1 MCRRAAFSNAKRGSL
16 RAIFCDES
24 VRVRKRVQGSQK
36 GSGMYTALYRSERPE
51 VFDEILG
58 QEHIVRILKH
68 QIASGEVS
76 HAYLFCGTRGTGKTT
91 TARILAKGVN
101 CLHDEDPQG
110 RPCGTCANC
119 RAISEGTFMDVIE
132 IDAASNNGVE
142 NIRELRESV
151 KYPPAVG
158 RKKVYIIDE
167 VHMLS
172 TGAFNALLKTLE
184 EPPENVMFIL
194 ATTEPQKLPATILS
208 RCLRLDFKR
217 VPQALLMEGMRR
229 ICAEKGVSLT
239 DSALKLLANCADGSV
254 RDGLS
259 VLDQVLASGQKQI
272 DRSDVL
278 EYIGAAGEDFF
289 IELTDL
295 TALHKVPEALLLL
308 DQALADGKDVRSLMK
323 DWMAHYR
330 NLMITK
336 FIRNPEDMLNMAAEN
351 LARIEEQSRHI
362 TMDEIRDAVLLL
374 SRTINEARWSTQ
386 PRILLEL
393 AIISIASGAGI
404 ESSSQQS
411 PRKYGAQSG
420 QQMQGAGQTASF
432 SQGQTAQFAQGQSH
446 AAGRAADAGSSGGG
460 TAYDGTDAPVQGI
473 QPEAQGAGQT
483 AGCMLPQTGMQSGA
497 GEASD
502 TQMQAAAKDMQAQ
515 AAALTSAAENE
526 VLWHAVFEEGE
537 DGAGSFNLIRNG
549 TFLTRVSETEF
560 EVVAKTSF
568 AKRFAEQKREQ
579 LETIMEHKLGR
590 RLHMLCVEEK
600 DYRTLQA
607 QTADGTRKA
616 DGVSTADRSA
626 GDPEVEHL
634 MQLAK
639 DALGIEI
646 EIE

>member
-1 MCRRAAFSNAKRGSL
+1 
-16 RAIFCDES
+16 
-24 VRVRKRVQGSQK
+24 
-36 GSGMYTALYRSERPE
+36 MYTALYRSERPE

-68 QIASGEVS
+68 QIESGEVS

-101 CLHDEDPQG
+101 CLNEDPKK
-110 RPCGTCANC
+110 RPCGVCENC
-119 RAISEGTFMDVIE
+119 KAIKDGTFMDVIE

-172 TGAFNALLKTLE
+172 PGAFNALLKTLE

-217 VPQALLMEGMRR
+217 VPQKLLMDGMRR
-229 ICAEKGVSLT
+229 ICEEKGVTLT
-239 DSALKLLANCADGSV
+239 ESALKLLANCADGSV

-259 VLDQVLASGQKQI
+259 VLDQVLASGQKEI
-272 DRSDVL
+272 DREAVL

-289 IELTDL
+289 IELTEQVSL
-295 TALHKVPEALLLL
+295 RKVPEALLLV
-308 DQALADGKDVRSLMK
+308 DRVLADGKDVRGLMK

-336 FIRNPEDMLNMAAEN
+336 FIRDPEDMLNMAAEN

-362 TMDEIRDAVLLL
+362 TMDEIRDAILRL

-393 AIISIASGAGI
+393 AIISIASG
-404 ESSSQQS
+404 ESAESPPWQSGKQYGARTSQQARTLN
-411 PRKYGAQSG
+411 PEQEARE
-420 QQMQGAGQTASF
+420 QTARI
-432 SQGQTAQFAQGQSH
+432 AQGQAQALAE
-446 AAGRAADAGSSGGG
+446 AATKPGATHGSGADRQQAVTQTRSSIAGEK
-460 TAYDGTDAPVQGI
+460 Q
-473 QPEAQGAGQT
+473 E
-483 AGCMLPQTGMQSGA
+483 LPQAPGMRDEIA
-497 GEASD
+497 PR
-502 TQMQAAAKDMQAQ
+502 TQAQ
-515 AAALTSAAENE
+515 TQSLLSSAENE
-526 VLWHAVFEEGE
+526 ALWHAVFEEGE

-549 TFLTRVSETEF
+549 TFLARVSETEF

-568 AKRFAEQKREQ
+568 AKRFAEQKRGQ
-579 LETIMEHKLGR
+579 LESIMERKLGR
-590 RLHMLCVEEK
+590 GLRMICVEEK
-600 DYRTLQA
+600 DYHALQERQGMREVCA
-607 QTADGTRKA
+607 ADGS
-616 DGVSTADRSA
+616 VP
-626 GDPEVEHL
+626 DPETEHL

>member
-1 MCRRAAFSNAKRGSL
+1 
-16 RAIFCDES
+16 
-24 VRVRKRVQGSQK
+24 
-36 GSGMYTALYRSERPE
+36 MYTALYRSERPE

-68 QIASGEVS
+68 QIESGEVS

-101 CLHDEDPQG
+101 CLNEDPKK
-110 RPCGTCANC
+110 RPCGVCENC
-119 RAISEGTFMDVIE
+119 KAIKDGTFMDVIE

-172 TGAFNALLKTLE
+172 PGAFNALLKTLE

-217 VPQALLMEGMRR
+217 VPQKLLMEGMRR
-229 ICAEKGVSLT
+229 ICEEKGVTLT
-239 DSALKLLANCADGSV
+239 ESALKLLANCADGSV

-259 VLDQVLASGQKQI
+259 VLDQVLASGQKEI
-272 DRSDVL
+272 DREAVL

-289 IELTDL
+289 IELTEQVSL
-295 TALHKVPEALLLL
+295 RKVPEALLLV
-308 DQALADGKDVRSLMK
+308 DRALADGKDVRGLMK

-336 FIRNPEDMLNMAAEN
+336 FIRDPEDMLNMAAEN

-362 TMDEIRDAVLLL
+362 TMDEIRDAILRL

-393 AIISIASGAGI
+393 AIISIASG
-404 ESSSQQS
+404 ESAESQPWQSGKQYGARTSQQARTIN
-411 PRKYGAQSG
+411 PEQEARE
-420 QQMQGAGQTASF
+420 QTARI
-432 SQGQTAQFAQGQSH
+432 SQGQAQALAE
-446 AAGRAADAGSSGGG
+446 AASKPGTTHGSGADRQQVETQTRSGIAGEK
-460 TAYDGTDAPVQGI
+460 Q
-473 QPEAQGAGQT
+473 E
-483 AGCMLPQTGMQSGA
+483 LPQAPSMRDEIAPRT
-497 GEASD
+497 
-502 TQMQAAAKDMQAQ
+502 QAQ
-515 AAALTSAAENE
+515 TQSLLSSAENE
-526 VLWHAVFEEGE
+526 ALWHAVFEEGE

-549 TFLTRVSETEF
+549 TFLARVSETEF

-568 AKRFAEQKREQ
+568 AKRFAEQKRGQ
-579 LETIMEHKLGR
+579 LESIMERKLGR
-590 RLHMLCVEEK
+590 GLRMICVEEK
-600 DYRTLQA
+600 DYHALQERQGMDETCA
-607 QTADGTRKA
+607 ADGS
-616 DGVSTADRSA
+616 VP
-626 GDPEVEHL
+626 DPETEHL

>member
-1 MCRRAAFSNAKRGSL
+1 
-16 RAIFCDES
+16 
-24 VRVRKRVQGSQK
+24 
-36 GSGMYTALYRSERPE
+36 MYTALYRSERPE

-68 QIASGEVS
+68 QIESGEVS

-101 CLHDEDPQG
+101 CLNEDPKK
-110 RPCGTCANC
+110 RPCGVCENC
-119 RAISEGTFMDVIE
+119 KAIKDGTFMDVIE

-172 TGAFNALLKTLE
+172 PGAFNALLKTLE

-217 VPQALLMEGMRR
+217 VPQKLLMEGMRR
-229 ICAEKGVSLT
+229 ICEEKGVTLT
-239 DSALKLLANCADGSV
+239 ESALKLLANCADGSV

-259 VLDQVLASGQKQI
+259 VLDQVLASGQKEI
-272 DRSDVL
+272 DREAVL

-289 IELTDL
+289 IELTEQVSL
-295 TALHKVPEALLLL
+295 RKVPEALLLV
-308 DQALADGKDVRSLMK
+308 DRALADGKDVRGLMK

-336 FIRNPEDMLNMAAEN
+336 FIRDPEDMLNMAAEN

-362 TMDEIRDAVLLL
+362 TMDEIRDAILRL

-393 AIISIASGAGI
+393 AIISIASG
-404 ESSSQQS
+404 ESAESQPWQSGKQYGARTSQQARTIN
-411 PRKYGAQSG
+411 PEQEARE
-420 QQMQGAGQTASF
+420 QTARI
-432 SQGQTAQFAQGQSH
+432 SQGQAQTLAE
-446 AAGRAADAGSSGGG
+446 AATKPGATHGSGADRQQAETQTKSGIAGEK
-460 TAYDGTDAPVQGI
+460 Q
-473 QPEAQGAGQT
+473 E
-483 AGCMLPQTGMQSGA
+483 LPQAPGMRDEIA
-497 GEASD
+497 LR
-502 TQMQAAAKDMQAQ
+502 TQAQ
-515 AAALTSAAENE
+515 TQSLLSSAENE
-526 VLWHAVFEEGE
+526 ALWHAVFEEGE

-549 TFLTRVSETEF
+549 TFLARVSETEF

-568 AKRFAEQKREQ
+568 AKRFAEQKRGQ
-579 LETIMEHKLGR
+579 LESIMERKLGR
-590 RLHMLCVEEK
+590 GLRMICVEEK
-600 DYRTLQA
+600 DYHALQERQGMREA
-607 QTADGTRKA
+607 CAADGS
-616 DGVSTADRSA
+616 VP
-626 GDPEVEHL
+626 DPETEHL

>member
-1 MCRRAAFSNAKRGSL
+1 
-16 RAIFCDES
+16 
-24 VRVRKRVQGSQK
+24 
-36 GSGMYTALYRSERPE
+36 MYTALYRSERPE

-68 QIASGEVS
+68 QIESGEVS

-101 CLHDEDPQG
+101 CLNEDPKK
-110 RPCGTCANC
+110 RPCGVCENC
-119 RAISEGTFMDVIE
+119 KAIKDGTFMDVIE

-172 TGAFNALLKTLE
+172 PGAFNALLKTLE

-217 VPQALLMEGMRR
+217 VPQKLLMEGMRR
-229 ICAEKGVSLT
+229 ICEEKGVTLT
-239 DSALKLLANCADGSV
+239 ESALKLLANCADGSV

-259 VLDQVLASGQKQI
+259 VLDQVLASGQKEI
-272 DRSDVL
+272 DREAVL

-289 IELTDL
+289 IELTEQVSL
-295 TALHKVPEALLLL
+295 RKVPEALLLV
-308 DQALADGKDVRSLMK
+308 DRALADGKDVRGLMK

-336 FIRNPEDMLNMAAEN
+336 FIRDPEDMLNMAAEN

-362 TMDEIRDAVLLL
+362 TMDEIRDAILRL
-374 SRTINEARWSTQ
+374 SRTINEARWSAQ

-393 AIISIASGAGI
+393 AIISIASG
-404 ESSSQQS
+404 ESAESQPWQSGKQYGARTSQQARTIN
-411 PRKYGAQSG
+411 PEQEARE
-420 QQMQGAGQTASF
+420 QTARI
-432 SQGQTAQFAQGQSH
+432 SQGQAQALAE
-446 AAGRAADAGSSGGG
+446 AATKPGATHGSGADRQQAETQTRSSIAGEK
-460 TAYDGTDAPVQGI
+460 Q
-473 QPEAQGAGQT
+473 E
-483 AGCMLPQTGMQSGA
+483 LPQAPSMRDEIAPRT
-497 GEASD
+497 
-502 TQMQAAAKDMQAQ
+502 QAQ
-515 AAALTSAAENE
+515 TQSLLSSAENE
-526 VLWHAVFEEGE
+526 ALWHAVFEEGE

-549 TFLTRVSETEF
+549 TFLARVSETEF

-568 AKRFAEQKREQ
+568 AKRFAEQKRGQ
-579 LETIMEHKLGR
+579 LESIMERKLGR
-590 RLHMLCVEEK
+590 GLRMICVEEK
-600 DYRTLQA
+600 DYHALQERQGMDETCA
-607 QTADGTRKA
+607 ADGS
-616 DGVSTADRSA
+616 VP
-626 GDPEVEHL
+626 DPETEHL

>member
-1 MCRRAAFSNAKRGSL
+1 
-16 RAIFCDES
+16 
-24 VRVRKRVQGSQK
+24 
-36 GSGMYTALYRSERPE
+36 MYTALYRSERPE

-68 QIASGEVS
+68 QIESGEVS

-101 CLHDEDPQG
+101 CLNEDPKK
-110 RPCGTCANC
+110 RPCGVCENC
-119 RAISEGTFMDVIE
+119 KAIKDGTFMDVIE

-172 TGAFNALLKTLE
+172 PGAFNALLKTLE

-217 VPQALLMEGMRR
+217 VPQKLLMEGMRR
-229 ICAEKGVSLT
+229 ICEEKGVTLT
-239 DSALKLLANCADGSV
+239 ESALKLLANCADGSV

-259 VLDQVLASGQKQI
+259 VLDQVLASGQKEI
-272 DRSDVL
+272 DREAVL

-289 IELTDL
+289 IELTEQVS
-295 TALHKVPEALLLL
+295 LHKVPEALLLV
-308 DQALADGKDVRSLMK
+308 DRALADGKDVRGLMK

-336 FIRNPEDMLNMAAEN
+336 FIRDPEDMLNMAAEN

-362 TMDEIRDAVLLL
+362 TMDEIRDAILRL

-393 AIISIASGAGI
+393 AIISIASG
-404 ESSSQQS
+404 ESAESQPWQSGKQYGARTSQQARTIN
-411 PRKYGAQSG
+411 PEQEARE
-420 QQMQGAGQTASF
+420 QTARI
-432 SQGQTAQFAQGQSH
+432 SQGQAQALAE
-446 AAGRAADAGSSGGG
+446 AATKPGATHGSGADRQQAETQTRSGIAGEK
-460 TAYDGTDAPVQGI
+460 Q
-473 QPEAQGAGQT
+473 E
-483 AGCMLPQTGMQSGA
+483 LPQAPGMRDEIA
-497 GEASD
+497 PR
-502 TQMQAAAKDMQAQ
+502 TQAQ
-515 AAALTSAAENE
+515 TQSLLSSAENE
-526 VLWHAVFEEGE
+526 ALWHAVFEEGE

-549 TFLTRVSETEF
+549 TFLARVSETEF

-568 AKRFAEQKREQ
+568 AKRFAEQKRGQ
-579 LETIMEHKLGR
+579 LESIMERKLGR
-590 RLHMLCVEEK
+590 GLRMICVEEK
-600 DYRTLQA
+600 DYHALQERQSMDETCA
-607 QTADGTRKA
+607 ADGS
-616 DGVSTADRSA
+616 VP
-626 GDPEVEHL
+626 DPETEHL

>member
-1 MCRRAAFSNAKRGSL
+1 
-16 RAIFCDES
+16 
-24 VRVRKRVQGSQK
+24 
-36 GSGMYTALYRSERPE
+36 MYTALYRSERPE

-68 QIASGEVS
+68 QIESGEVS

-101 CLHDEDPQG
+101 CLNEDPKK
-110 RPCGTCANC
+110 RPCGVCENC
-119 RAISEGTFMDVIE
+119 KAIKDGTFMDVIE

-172 TGAFNALLKTLE
+172 PGAFNALLKTLE

-217 VPQALLMEGMRR
+217 VPQKLLMEGMRR
-229 ICAEKGVSLT
+229 ICEEKGVTLT
-239 DSALKLLANCADGSV
+239 ESALKLLANCADGSV

-259 VLDQVLASGQKQI
+259 VLDQVLASGQKEI
-272 DRSDVL
+272 DREAVL

-289 IELTDL
+289 IELTEQVSL
-295 TALHKVPEALLLL
+295 RKVPEALLLV
-308 DQALADGKDVRSLMK
+308 DRALADGKDVRGLMK

-336 FIRNPEDMLNMAAEN
+336 FIRDPEDMLNMAAEN

-362 TMDEIRDAVLLL
+362 TMDEIRDAILRL

-393 AIISIASGAGI
+393 AIISIVSG
-404 ESSSQQS
+404 ESTESPPWQSGKQYGARTSQQARTIN
-411 PRKYGAQSG
+411 PEQEARE
-420 QQMQGAGQTASF
+420 QTARI
-432 SQGQTAQFAQGQSH
+432 SQGQAQALAE
-446 AAGRAADAGSSGGG
+446 AASKPGTTHGSGADRQQAETQTKSGIAGEK
-460 TAYDGTDAPVQGI
+460 Q
-473 QPEAQGAGQT
+473 E
-483 AGCMLPQTGMQSGA
+483 LPQAPSMRDEIAPRT
-497 GEASD
+497 
-502 TQMQAAAKDMQAQ
+502 QAQ
-515 AAALTSAAENE
+515 TQSLLSSAENE
-526 VLWHAVFEEGE
+526 ALWHAVFEEGE

-549 TFLTRVSETEF
+549 TFLARVSETEF

-568 AKRFAEQKREQ
+568 AKRFAEQKRGQ
-579 LETIMEHKLGR
+579 LESIMERKLGR
-590 RLHMLCVEEK
+590 GLRMICVEEK
-600 DYRTLQA
+600 DYHALQERQGMREA
-607 QTADGTRKA
+607 CAADGS
-616 DGVSTADRSA
+616 VP
-626 GDPEVEHL
+626 DPETEHL

>member
-1 MCRRAAFSNAKRGSL
+1 
-16 RAIFCDES
+16 
-24 VRVRKRVQGSQK
+24 
-36 GSGMYTALYRSERPE
+36 MYTALYRSERPE

-68 QIASGEVS
+68 QIESGEVS

-101 CLHDEDPQG
+101 CLNEDPKK
-110 RPCGTCANC
+110 RPCGVCENC
-119 RAISEGTFMDVIE
+119 KAIKDGTFMDVIE

-172 TGAFNALLKTLE
+172 PGAFNALLKTLE

-217 VPQALLMEGMRR
+217 VPQKLLMEGMRR
-229 ICAEKGVSLT
+229 ICEEKGVTLT
-239 DSALKLLANCADGSV
+239 ESALKLLANCADGSV

-259 VLDQVLASGQKQI
+259 VLDQVLASGQKEI
-272 DRSDVL
+272 DREAVL

-289 IELTDL
+289 IELTEQVSL
-295 TALHKVPEALLLL
+295 RKVPEALLLV
-308 DQALADGKDVRSLMK
+308 DRALADGKDVRGLMK

-336 FIRNPEDMLNMAAEN
+336 FIRDPEDMLNMAAEN

-362 TMDEIRDAVLLL
+362 TMDEIRDAILRL

-393 AIISIASGAGI
+393 AIISIASG
-404 ESSSQQS
+404 ESAESQPWQSGKQYGARTSQQARTIN
-411 PRKYGAQSG
+411 PEQEARE
-420 QQMQGAGQTASF
+420 QTARI
-432 SQGQTAQFAQGQSH
+432 AQGQAQALAE
-446 AAGRAADAGSSGGG
+446 AASKPGTTHGSGADRQQVETQTRSGIAGEK
-460 TAYDGTDAPVQGI
+460 Q
-473 QPEAQGAGQT
+473 E
-483 AGCMLPQTGMQSGA
+483 LPQAPGMRDEIA
-497 GEASD
+497 PR
-502 TQMQAAAKDMQAQ
+502 TQAQ
-515 AAALTSAAENE
+515 TQSLLSSAENE
-526 VLWHAVFEEGE
+526 ALWHAVFEEGE

-549 TFLTRVSETEF
+549 TFLARVSETEF

-568 AKRFAEQKREQ
+568 AKRFAEQKRGQ
-579 LETIMEHKLGR
+579 LESIMERKLGR
-590 RLHMLCVEEK
+590 GLRMICVEEK
-600 DYRTLQA
+600 DYHALQERQGMDETCA
-607 QTADGTRKA
+607 ADGS
-616 DGVSTADRSA
+616 VP
-626 GDPEVEHL
+626 DPETEHL

>member
-1 MCRRAAFSNAKRGSL
+1 
-16 RAIFCDES
+16 
-24 VRVRKRVQGSQK
+24 
-36 GSGMYTALYRSERPE
+36 MYTALYRSERPE

-68 QIASGEVS
+68 QIESGEVS

-101 CLHDEDPQG
+101 CLNEDPQK
-110 RPCGTCANC
+110 RPCGVCENC
-119 RAISEGTFMDVIE
+119 KAIKDGTFMDVIE

-172 TGAFNALLKTLE
+172 PGAFNALLKTLE

-217 VPQALLMEGMRR
+217 VPQKLLMEGMRR
-229 ICAEKGVSLT
+229 ICEEKGVTLT
-239 DSALKLLANCADGSV
+239 ESALKLLANCADGSV

-259 VLDQVLASGQKQI
+259 VLDQVLASGQKEI
-272 DRSDVL
+272 DREAVL

-289 IELTDL
+289 IELTEQVSL
-295 TALHKVPEALLLL
+295 RKVPEALLLV
-308 DQALADGKDVRSLMK
+308 DRALADGKDVRGLMK

-336 FIRNPEDMLNMAAEN
+336 FIRDPEDMLNMAAEN

-362 TMDEIRDAVLLL
+362 TMDEIRDAILRL

-393 AIISIASGAGI
+393 AIISIASG
-404 ESSSQQS
+404 ESAESPPWQSGKQYGARTSQQARTIN
-411 PRKYGAQSG
+411 PEQEARE
-420 QQMQGAGQTASF
+420 
-432 SQGQTAQFAQGQSH
+432 QTAQIAQGQAQALAE
-446 AAGRAADAGSSGGG
+446 AASKPGATHESGADGQQAETQTKSGIAGEK
-460 TAYDGTDAPVQGI
+460 Q
-473 QPEAQGAGQT
+473 E
-483 AGCMLPQTGMQSGA
+483 LPQAPCMRDEIAPRT
-497 GEASD
+497 
-502 TQMQAAAKDMQAQ
+502 QAQ
-515 AAALTSAAENE
+515 TQSLLSSAENE
-526 VLWHAVFEEGE
+526 ALWHAVFEEGE

-549 TFLTRVSETEF
+549 TFLARVSETEF

-568 AKRFAEQKREQ
+568 AKRFAEQKRGQ
-579 LETIMEHKLGR
+579 LESIMGRKLGR
-590 RLHMLCVEEK
+590 GLRMICVEEK
-600 DYRTLQA
+600 DYHALQERQGMDETCA
-607 QTADGTRKA
+607 ADG
-616 DGVSTADRSA
+616 SIPE
-626 GDPEVEHL
+626 DPETEHL

>member
-1 MCRRAAFSNAKRGSL
+1 
-16 RAIFCDES
+16 
-24 VRVRKRVQGSQK
+24 
-36 GSGMYTALYRSERPE
+36 MYTALYRSEQPE

-68 QIASGEVS
+68 QIESGEVS

-101 CLHDEDPQG
+101 CLNEDPKK
-110 RPCGTCANC
+110 RPCGVCENC
-119 RAISEGTFMDVIE
+119 KAIKDGTFMDVIE

-172 TGAFNALLKTLE
+172 PGAFNALLKTLE

-217 VPQALLMEGMRR
+217 VPQKLLMEGMRR
-229 ICAEKGVSLT
+229 ICVEKGVTLT
-239 DSALKLLANCADGSV
+239 ESALKLLANCADGSV

-259 VLDQVLASGQKQI
+259 VLDQVLASGQKEI
-272 DRSDVL
+272 DREAVL

-289 IELTDL
+289 IELTEQVSL
-295 TALHKVPEALLLL
+295 RKVPEALLLV
-308 DQALADGKDVRSLMK
+308 DRALADGKDVRGLMK

-336 FIRNPEDMLNMAAEN
+336 FIRDPEDMLNMAAEN

-362 TMDEIRDAVLLL
+362 TMDEIRDAILRL

-393 AIISIASGAGI
+393 AIISIASG
-404 ESSSQQS
+404 ESAESPPWQSGKQYGARTSQQARTIN
-411 PRKYGAQSG
+411 PEQEARE
-420 QQMQGAGQTASF
+420 QTARI
-432 SQGQTAQFAQGQSH
+432 AQGQAQVLAE
-446 AAGRAADAGSSGGG
+446 AASKPGATHGSGADGQQA
-460 TAYDGTDAPVQGI
+460 
-473 QPEAQGAGQT
+473 EAQTKSGIAGEKQE
-483 AGCMLPQTGMQSGA
+483 LPQTPGMRDEIA
-497 GEASD
+497 PR
-502 TQMQAAAKDMQAQ
+502 TQAQ
-515 AAALTSAAENE
+515 TQSLLSSAENE
-526 VLWHAVFEEGE
+526 ALWHAVFEEGE

-549 TFLTRVSETEF
+549 TFLARVSETEF

-568 AKRFAEQKREQ
+568 AKRFAEQKRRQ
-579 LETIMEHKLGR
+579 LESIMGRKLGR
-590 RLHMLCVEEK
+590 GLRMICVEEK
-600 DYRTLQA
+600 DYHALQERQGMDETCA
-607 QTADGTRKA
+607 ADG
-616 DGVSTADRSA
+616 SIPE
-626 GDPEVEHL
+626 DPETEHL

>member
-1 MCRRAAFSNAKRGSL
+1 
-16 RAIFCDES
+16 
-24 VRVRKRVQGSQK
+24 
-36 GSGMYTALYRSERPE
+36 MYTALYRSERPE

-68 QIASGEVS
+68 QIESGEVS

-101 CLHDEDPQG
+101 CLNEDPKK
-110 RPCGTCANC
+110 RPCGVCENC
-119 RAISEGTFMDVIE
+119 KAIKDGTFMDVIE

-172 TGAFNALLKTLE
+172 PGAFNALLKTLE

-217 VPQALLMEGMRR
+217 VPQKLLMEGMRR
-229 ICAEKGVSLT
+229 ICEEKGVTLT
-239 DSALKLLANCADGSV
+239 ESALKLLANCADGSV

-259 VLDQVLASGQKQI
+259 VLDQVLASGQKEI
-272 DRSDVL
+272 DREAVL

-289 IELTDL
+289 IELTEQVSL
-295 TALHKVPEALLLL
+295 RKVPEALLLV
-308 DQALADGKDVRSLMK
+308 DRALADGKDVRGLMK

-336 FIRNPEDMLNMAAEN
+336 FIRDPEDMLNMAAEN

-362 TMDEIRDAVLLL
+362 TMDEIRDAILRL

-393 AIISIASGAGI
+393 AIISIASG
-404 ESSSQQS
+404 ESAESQPWQSGKQYGARTSQQARTIN
-411 PRKYGAQSG
+411 PEQEARE
-420 QQMQGAGQTASF
+420 QTARI
-432 SQGQTAQFAQGQSH
+432 AQGQAQALAE
-446 AAGRAADAGSSGGG
+446 AASKPGTTHGSGADRQQAETQTKSGIAGEK
-460 TAYDGTDAPVQGI
+460 Q
-473 QPEAQGAGQT
+473 E
-483 AGCMLPQTGMQSGA
+483 LPQAPGMRDEIA
-497 GEASD
+497 PR
-502 TQMQAAAKDMQAQ
+502 TQAQ
-515 AAALTSAAENE
+515 TQSLLSSAENE
-526 VLWHAVFEEGE
+526 ALWHAVFEEGE

-549 TFLTRVSETEF
+549 TFLARVSETEF
-560 EVVAKTSF
+560 EVVAKTTF
-568 AKRFAEQKREQ
+568 AKRFAEQKRGQ
-579 LETIMEHKLGR
+579 LESIMERKLGR
-590 RLHMLCVEEK
+590 GLRMICVEEK
-600 DYRTLQA
+600 DYHALQERQGMREA
-607 QTADGTRKA
+607 CAADGS
-616 DGVSTADRSA
+616 VP
-626 GDPEVEHL
+626 DPETEHL

>member
-1 MCRRAAFSNAKRGSL
+1 
-16 RAIFCDES
+16 
-24 VRVRKRVQGSQK
+24 
-36 GSGMYTALYRSERPE
+36 MYTALYRSERPE

-68 QIASGEVS
+68 QIESGEVS

-101 CLHDEDPQG
+101 CLNEDPKK
-110 RPCGTCANC
+110 RPCGVCENC
-119 RAISEGTFMDVIE
+119 KAIKDGTFMDVIE

-172 TGAFNALLKTLE
+172 PGAFNALLKTLE

-217 VPQALLMEGMRR
+217 VPQKLLMDGMRR
-229 ICAEKGVSLT
+229 ICEEKGVTLT
-239 DSALKLLANCADGSV
+239 ESALKLLANCADGSV

-259 VLDQVLASGQKQI
+259 VLDQVLASGQKEI
-272 DRSDVL
+272 DREAVL

-289 IELTDL
+289 IELTEQVSL
-295 TALHKVPEALLLL
+295 RKVPEALLLV
-308 DQALADGKDVRSLMK
+308 DRALADGKDVRGLMK

-336 FIRNPEDMLNMAAEN
+336 FIRDPEDMLNMAAEN

-362 TMDEIRDAVLLL
+362 TMDEIRDAILRL

-393 AIISIASGAGI
+393 AIISIASG
-404 ESSSQQS
+404 ESVESQSWQSGKQYGARTSQQARTIN
-411 PRKYGAQSG
+411 PEQEARE
-420 QQMQGAGQTASF
+420 QTARI
-432 SQGQTAQFAQGQSH
+432 AQGQAQALAE
-446 AAGRAADAGSSGGG
+446 AASKPGTTHGSGADRQQAETQTKSGIAGEK
-460 TAYDGTDAPVQGI
+460 Q
-473 QPEAQGAGQT
+473 E
-483 AGCMLPQTGMQSGA
+483 LPQAPGMRDEIA
-497 GEASD
+497 PR
-502 TQMQAAAKDMQAQ
+502 TQAQ
-515 AAALTSAAENE
+515 TQSLLSSAENE
-526 VLWHAVFEEGE
+526 ALWHAVFEEGE

-549 TFLTRVSETEF
+549 TFLARVSETEF

-568 AKRFAEQKREQ
+568 AKRFAEQKRGQ
-579 LETIMEHKLGR
+579 LESIMERKLGR
-590 RLHMLCVEEK
+590 GLRMICVEEK
-600 DYRTLQA
+600 DYHALQERQSMDETCA
-607 QTADGTRKA
+607 ADGS
-616 DGVSTADRSA
+616 VP
-626 GDPEVEHL
+626 DPETEHL

>member
-1 MCRRAAFSNAKRGSL
+1 
-16 RAIFCDES
+16 
-24 VRVRKRVQGSQK
+24 
-36 GSGMYTALYRSERPE
+36 MYTALYRSERPE

-68 QIASGEVS
+68 QIESGEVS

-101 CLHDEDPQG
+101 CLNEDPKK
-110 RPCGTCANC
+110 RPCGVCENC
-119 RAISEGTFMDVIE
+119 KAIKDGTFMDVIE

-172 TGAFNALLKTLE
+172 PGAFNALLKTLE

-217 VPQALLMEGMRR
+217 VPQKLLMEGMRR
-229 ICAEKGVSLT
+229 ICEEKGVTLT
-239 DSALKLLANCADGSV
+239 ESALKLLANCADGSV

-259 VLDQVLASGQKQI
+259 VLDQVLASGQKEI
-272 DRSDVL
+272 DREAVL

-289 IELTDL
+289 IELTEQVSL
-295 TALHKVPEALLLL
+295 RKVPEALLLV
-308 DQALADGKDVRSLMK
+308 DRALADGKDVRGLMK

-336 FIRNPEDMLNMAAEN
+336 FIRDPEDMLNMAAEN

-362 TMDEIRDAVLLL
+362 TMDEIRDAILRL
-374 SRTINEARWSTQ
+374 SQTINEARWSTQ

-393 AIISIASGAGI
+393 AIISIASG
-404 ESSSQQS
+404 ESAESQPWQSGKQYGARTSQQARTIN
-411 PRKYGAQSG
+411 PEQEARE
-420 QQMQGAGQTASF
+420 QTARI
-432 SQGQTAQFAQGQSH
+432 AQGQAQALAE
-446 AAGRAADAGSSGGG
+446 AATKPGATHGSGADRQQAETQTRSGIAGEK
-460 TAYDGTDAPVQGI
+460 Q
-473 QPEAQGAGQT
+473 E
-483 AGCMLPQTGMQSGA
+483 LPQAPGMRDEIA
-497 GEASD
+497 PR
-502 TQMQAAAKDMQAQ
+502 TQAQ
-515 AAALTSAAENE
+515 TQSLLSSAENE
-526 VLWHAVFEEGE
+526 ALWHAVFEEGE

-549 TFLTRVSETEF
+549 TFLARVSETEF

-568 AKRFAEQKREQ
+568 AKRFAEQKRGQ
-579 LETIMEHKLGR
+579 LESIMERKLGR
-590 RLHMLCVEEK
+590 GLRMICVEEK
-600 DYRTLQA
+600 DYHALQERQGMDETCA
-607 QTADGTRKA
+607 ADGS
-616 DGVSTADRSA
+616 VP
-626 GDPEVEHL
+626 DPETEHL

>member
-1 MCRRAAFSNAKRGSL
+1 
-16 RAIFCDES
+16 
-24 VRVRKRVQGSQK
+24 
-36 GSGMYTALYRSERPE
+36 MYTALYRSERPE

-68 QIASGEVS
+68 QIESGEVS

-101 CLHDEDPQG
+101 CLNEDPKK
-110 RPCGTCANC
+110 RPCGVCENC
-119 RAISEGTFMDVIE
+119 KAIKDGTFMDVIE

-172 TGAFNALLKTLE
+172 PGAFNALLKTLE

-217 VPQALLMEGMRR
+217 VPQKLLMEGMRR
-229 ICAEKGVSLT
+229 ICEEKGVTLT
-239 DSALKLLANCADGSV
+239 ESALKLLANCADGSV

-259 VLDQVLASGQKQI
+259 VLDQVLASGQKEI
-272 DRSDVL
+272 DREAVL

-289 IELTDL
+289 IELTEQVSL
-295 TALHKVPEALLLL
+295 RKVPEALLLV
-308 DQALADGKDVRSLMK
+308 DRALADGKDVRGLMK

-336 FIRNPEDMLNMAAEN
+336 FIRDPEDMLNMAAEN

-362 TMDEIRDAVLLL
+362 TMDEIRDAILRL

-393 AIISIASGAGI
+393 AIISIASG
-404 ESSSQQS
+404 ESAESPPWQSGKQYGARTSQQARTIN
-411 PRKYGAQSG
+411 PEQEARE
-420 QQMQGAGQTASF
+420 QTARI
-432 SQGQTAQFAQGQSH
+432 AQGQAQALAE
-446 AAGRAADAGSSGGG
+446 AASKPGTTHGSGADRQQAETQTKSGIAGEK
-460 TAYDGTDAPVQGI
+460 Q
-473 QPEAQGAGQT
+473 E
-483 AGCMLPQTGMQSGA
+483 LPQAPGMRDEIA
-497 GEASD
+497 LR
-502 TQMQAAAKDMQAQ
+502 TQAQ
-515 AAALTSAAENE
+515 TQSLLSSAENE
-526 VLWHAVFEEGE
+526 ALWHAVFEEGE

-549 TFLTRVSETEF
+549 TFLARVSETEF

-568 AKRFAEQKREQ
+568 AKRFAEQKRGQ
-579 LETIMEHKLGR
+579 LESIMERKLGR
-590 RLHMLCVEEK
+590 GLRMICVEEK
-600 DYRTLQA
+600 DYHALQERQSMDETCA
-607 QTADGTRKA
+607 ADGS
-616 DGVSTADRSA
+616 VP
-626 GDPEVEHL
+626 DPETEHL

>member
-1 MCRRAAFSNAKRGSL
+1 
-16 RAIFCDES
+16 
-24 VRVRKRVQGSQK
+24 
-36 GSGMYTALYRSERPE
+36 MYTALYRSERPE

-68 QIASGEVS
+68 QIESGEVS

-101 CLHDEDPQG
+101 CLNEDPKK
-110 RPCGTCANC
+110 RPCGVCENC
-119 RAISEGTFMDVIE
+119 KAIKDGTFMDVIE

-172 TGAFNALLKTLE
+172 PGAFNALLKTLE

-217 VPQALLMEGMRR
+217 VPQKLLMEGMRR
-229 ICAEKGVSLT
+229 ICEEKGVTLT
-239 DSALKLLANCADGSV
+239 ESALKLLANCADGSV

-259 VLDQVLASGQKQI
+259 VLDQVLASGQKEI
-272 DRSDVL
+272 DREAVL

-289 IELTDL
+289 IELTEQVSL
-295 TALHKVPEALLLL
+295 RKVPEALLLV
-308 DQALADGKDVRSLMK
+308 DRALADGKDVRGLMK

-336 FIRNPEDMLNMAAEN
+336 FIRDPEDMLNMAAEN

-362 TMDEIRDAVLLL
+362 TMDEIRDAILRL

-393 AIISIASGAGI
+393 AIISIASG
-404 ESSSQQS
+404 ESAESQPWQSGKQYGARTSQQARTIN
-411 PRKYGAQSG
+411 PEQEARE
-420 QQMQGAGQTASF
+420 QTARI
-432 SQGQTAQFAQGQSH
+432 AQGQAQALTE
-446 AAGRAADAGSSGGG
+446 AATKPGATHGSGADRQQAETQTRSGIAGEK
-460 TAYDGTDAPVQGI
+460 Q
-473 QPEAQGAGQT
+473 E
-483 AGCMLPQTGMQSGA
+483 LPQAPGMRDEIA
-497 GEASD
+497 PR
-502 TQMQAAAKDMQAQ
+502 TQAQ
-515 AAALTSAAENE
+515 TQSLLSSAENE
-526 VLWHAVFEEGE
+526 ALWHAVFEEGE

-549 TFLTRVSETEF
+549 TFLARVSETEF

-568 AKRFAEQKREQ
+568 AKRFAEQKRGQ
-579 LETIMEHKLGR
+579 LESIMERKLGR
-590 RLHMLCVEEK
+590 GLRMICVEEK
-600 DYRTLQA
+600 DYHALQERQGMDETCA
-607 QTADGTRKA
+607 ADGS
-616 DGVSTADRSA
+616 VP
-626 GDPEVEHL
+626 DPETEHL

>member
-1 MCRRAAFSNAKRGSL
+1 M
-16 RAIFCDES
+16 
-24 VRVRKRVQGSQK
+24 QGSQK

-101 CLHDEDPQG
+101 CLHEDPQG

-158 RKKVYIIDE
+158 REKVYIIDE

-432 SQGQTAQFAQGQSH
+432 SQGQTAQFVQGQAMQPGGQQMQGQ
-446 AAGRAADAGSSGGG
+446 AAAVQPM
-460 TAYDGTDAPVQGI
+460 TAQNAQAQGI

-483 AGCMLPQTGMQSGA
+483 AGCMLPQTGMQLGA

-502 TQMQAAAKDMQAQ
+502 TQMQTAV
-515 AAALTSAAENE
+515 LTSAAENE
-526 VLWHAVFEEGE
+526 ALWHAVFEEGE

-590 RLHMLCVEEK
+590 RLRMLCVEEK

-616 DGVSTADRSA
+616 GGVSTADRSA
-626 GDPEVEHL
+626 GDPEAEHL

>member
-1 MCRRAAFSNAKRGSL
+1 
-16 RAIFCDES
+16 
-24 VRVRKRVQGSQK
+24 
-36 GSGMYTALYRSERPE
+36 MYTALYRAERPE

-58 QEHIVRILKH
+58 QEHIVKILRH
-68 QIASGEVS
+68 QIAEDTVG

-101 CLHDEDPQG
+101 CTDSNAAG
-110 RPCGTCANC
+110 RPCGKCANC
-119 RAISEGTFMDVIE
+119 KAISEGNFMDVIE

-172 TGAFNALLKTLE
+172 PGAFNALLKTLE

-217 VPQALLMEGMRR
+217 VPQKLLMEGMRR
-229 ICAEKGVSLT
+229 ICEEKGVTLT
-239 DSALKLLANCADGSV
+239 ESALKLLANCADGSV

-259 VLDQVLASGQKQI
+259 VLDQVLASGQKEI
-272 DRSDVL
+272 DREAVL

-289 IELTDL
+289 IELTEQVSL
-295 TALHKVPEALLLL
+295 RKVPEALLLV
-308 DQALADGKDVRSLMK
+308 DRALADGKDVRGLMK

-336 FIRNPEDMLNMAAEN
+336 FIRDPEDMLNMAAEN

-362 TMDEIRDAVLLL
+362 TMDEIRDAILRL

-393 AIISIASGAGI
+393 AIISIASG
-404 ESSSQQS
+404 ESAESPPWQSGKQYGARTSQQARTIN
-411 PRKYGAQSG
+411 PEQEARE
-420 QQMQGAGQTASF
+420 
-432 SQGQTAQFAQGQSH
+432 QTAQIAQGQAQALAE
-446 AAGRAADAGSSGGG
+446 AASKPGATHGSGADGQQA
-460 TAYDGTDAPVQGI
+460 
-473 QPEAQGAGQT
+473 EAQTKSGIAGEKQE
-483 AGCMLPQTGMQSGA
+483 LPQTPGMRDEIA
-497 GEASD
+497 PR
-502 TQMQAAAKDMQAQ
+502 TQAQ
-515 AAALTSAAENE
+515 TQSLLSSAENE
-526 VLWHAVFEEGE
+526 ALWHAVFEEGE

-549 TFLTRVSETEF
+549 TFLARVSETEF

-568 AKRFAEQKREQ
+568 AKRFAEQKRGQ
-579 LETIMEHKLGR
+579 LESIMGRKLGR
-590 RLHMLCVEEK
+590 GLRMICVEEK
-600 DYRTLQA
+600 DYHALQERQGMDETCA
-607 QTADGTRKA
+607 ADG
-616 DGVSTADRSA
+616 SIPE
-626 GDPEVEHL
+626 DPETEHL

>member
-1 MCRRAAFSNAKRGSL
+1 
-16 RAIFCDES
+16 
-24 VRVRKRVQGSQK
+24 
-36 GSGMYTALYRSERPE
+36 MYTALYRSERPE

-68 QIASGEVS
+68 QIESGEVS

-101 CLHDEDPQG
+101 CLNEDPKK
-110 RPCGTCANC
+110 RPCGVCENC
-119 RAISEGTFMDVIE
+119 KAIKDGTFMDVIE

-172 TGAFNALLKTLE
+172 PGAFNALLKTLE

-217 VPQALLMEGMRR
+217 VPQKLLMEGMRR
-229 ICAEKGVSLT
+229 ICEEKGVTLT
-239 DSALKLLANCADGSV
+239 ESALKLLANCADGSV

-259 VLDQVLASGQKQI
+259 VLDQVLASGQKEI
-272 DRSDVL
+272 DREAVL

-289 IELTDL
+289 IELTEQVSL
-295 TALHKVPEALLLL
+295 RKVPEALLLV
-308 DQALADGKDVRSLMK
+308 DRALADGKDVRGLMK

-336 FIRNPEDMLNMAAEN
+336 FIRDPEDMLNMAAEN

-362 TMDEIRDAVLLL
+362 TMDEIRDAILRL

-393 AIISIASGAGI
+393 AIISIASG
-404 ESSSQQS
+404 ESAESQPWQSGKQYGARTSQQERTIN
-411 PRKYGAQSG
+411 PEQEARE
-420 QQMQGAGQTASF
+420 QTARI
-432 SQGQTAQFAQGQSH
+432 AQGQAQALAE
-446 AAGRAADAGSSGGG
+446 AATKPGATHGSGADRQQAETQTRSGIAGEK
-460 TAYDGTDAPVQGI
+460 Q
-473 QPEAQGAGQT
+473 E
-483 AGCMLPQTGMQSGA
+483 LPQAPGMRDEIA
-497 GEASD
+497 PR
-502 TQMQAAAKDMQAQ
+502 TQAQ
-515 AAALTSAAENE
+515 TQSLLSSAENE
-526 VLWHAVFEEGE
+526 ALWHAVFEEGE

-549 TFLTRVSETEF
+549 TFLARVSETEF

-568 AKRFAEQKREQ
+568 AKRFAEQKRGQ
-579 LETIMEHKLGR
+579 LESIMERKLGR
-590 RLHMLCVEEK
+590 GLRMICVEEK
-600 DYRTLQA
+600 DYHALQERQGMDETCA
-607 QTADGTRKA
+607 ADGS
-616 DGVSTADRSA
+616 VP
-626 GDPEVEHL
+626 DPETEHL

>member
-1 MCRRAAFSNAKRGSL
+1 
-16 RAIFCDES
+16 
-24 VRVRKRVQGSQK
+24 
-36 GSGMYTALYRSERPE
+36 MYTALYRSERPE

-68 QIASGEVS
+68 QIESGEVS

-101 CLHDEDPQG
+101 CLNEDPKK
-110 RPCGTCANC
+110 RPCGVCENC
-119 RAISEGTFMDVIE
+119 KAIKDGTFMDVIE

-172 TGAFNALLKTLE
+172 PGAFNALLKTLE

-217 VPQALLMEGMRR
+217 VPQKLLMDGMRR
-229 ICAEKGVSLT
+229 ICEEKGVTLT
-239 DSALKLLANCADGSV
+239 ESALKLLANCADGSV

-259 VLDQVLASGQKQI
+259 VLDQVLASGQKEI
-272 DRSDVL
+272 DREAVL

-289 IELTDL
+289 IELTEQVSL
-295 TALHKVPEALLLL
+295 RKVPEALLLV
-308 DQALADGKDVRSLMK
+308 DRALADGKDVRGLMK

-336 FIRNPEDMLNMAAEN
+336 FIRDPEDMLNMAAEN

-362 TMDEIRDAVLLL
+362 TMDEIRDAILRL

-393 AIISIASGAGI
+393 AIISIASG
-404 ESSSQQS
+404 ESAESPPWQSGKQYGARTSQQARTIN
-411 PRKYGAQSG
+411 PEQEARE
-420 QQMQGAGQTASF
+420 QTARI
-432 SQGQTAQFAQGQSH
+432 AQGQAQALAE
-446 AAGRAADAGSSGGG
+446 AASKPGATHGSGADRQQAETQTRSSIAGEK
-460 TAYDGTDAPVQGI
+460 Q
-473 QPEAQGAGQT
+473 E
-483 AGCMLPQTGMQSGA
+483 LPQAPSMRDEIAPRT
-497 GEASD
+497 
-502 TQMQAAAKDMQAQ
+502 QAQ
-515 AAALTSAAENE
+515 TQSLLSSAENE
-526 VLWHAVFEEGE
+526 ALWHAVFEEGE

-549 TFLTRVSETEF
+549 TFLARVSETEF

-568 AKRFAEQKREQ
+568 AKRFAEQKRGQ
-579 LETIMEHKLGR
+579 LESIMERKLGR
-590 RLHMLCVEEK
+590 GLRMICVEEK
-600 DYRTLQA
+600 DYHALQERQGMDETCA
-607 QTADGTRKA
+607 ADGS
-616 DGVSTADRSA
+616 VP
-626 GDPEVEHL
+626 DPETEHL

>member
-1 MCRRAAFSNAKRGSL
+1 
-16 RAIFCDES
+16 
-24 VRVRKRVQGSQK
+24 
-36 GSGMYTALYRSERPE
+36 MYTALYRSERPE

-68 QIASGEVS
+68 QIESGEVS

-101 CLHDEDPQG
+101 CLNEDPQK
-110 RPCGTCANC
+110 RPCGVCENC
-119 RAISEGTFMDVIE
+119 KAIKDGTFMDVIE

-172 TGAFNALLKTLE
+172 PGAFNALLKTLE

-217 VPQALLMEGMRR
+217 VPQKLLMEGMRR
-229 ICAEKGVSLT
+229 ICEEKGVTLT
-239 DSALKLLANCADGSV
+239 ESALKLLANCADGSV

-259 VLDQVLASGQKQI
+259 VLDQVLASGQKEI
-272 DRSDVL
+272 DREAVL

-289 IELTDL
+289 IELTEQVSL
-295 TALHKVPEALLLL
+295 RKVPEALLLV
-308 DQALADGKDVRSLMK
+308 DRALADGKDVRGLMK

-336 FIRNPEDMLNMAAEN
+336 FIRDPEDMLNMAAEN

-362 TMDEIRDAVLLL
+362 TMDEIRDAILRL

-393 AIISIASGAGI
+393 AIISIASG
-404 ESSSQQS
+404 ESAESQPWQSGKQYGARTSQQARTIN
-411 PRKYGAQSG
+411 PEQEARE
-420 QQMQGAGQTASF
+420 QTARI
-432 SQGQTAQFAQGQSH
+432 AQGQAQALAE
-446 AAGRAADAGSSGGG
+446 AATKPGATHGSGADRQQAETQTRSGIAGEK
-460 TAYDGTDAPVQGI
+460 Q
-473 QPEAQGAGQT
+473 E
-483 AGCMLPQTGMQSGA
+483 LPQAPGMRDEIA
-497 GEASD
+497 PR
-502 TQMQAAAKDMQAQ
+502 TQAQ
-515 AAALTSAAENE
+515 TQSLLSSAENE
-526 VLWHAVFEEGE
+526 ALWHAVFEEGE

-549 TFLTRVSETEF
+549 TFLARVSETEF

-568 AKRFAEQKREQ
+568 AKRFAEQKRGQ
-579 LETIMEHKLGR
+579 LESIMERKLGR
-590 RLHMLCVEEK
+590 GLRMICVEEK
-600 DYRTLQA
+600 DYHALQERQGMREA
-607 QTADGTRKA
+607 CAADGS
-616 DGVSTADRSA
+616 VP
-626 GDPEVEHL
+626 DPETEHL

>member
-1 MCRRAAFSNAKRGSL
+1 
-16 RAIFCDES
+16 
-24 VRVRKRVQGSQK
+24 
-36 GSGMYTALYRSERPE
+36 MYTALYRSERPE

-68 QIASGEVS
+68 QIESGEVS

-101 CLHDEDPQG
+101 CLNEDPKK
-110 RPCGTCANC
+110 RPCGVCENC
-119 RAISEGTFMDVIE
+119 KAIKDGTFMDVIE

-172 TGAFNALLKTLE
+172 LGAFNALLKTLE

-217 VPQALLMEGMRR
+217 VPQKLLMEGMRR
-229 ICAEKGVSLT
+229 ICEEKGVTLT
-239 DSALKLLANCADGSV
+239 ESALKLLANCADGSV

-259 VLDQVLASGQKQI
+259 VLDQVLASGQKEI
-272 DRSDVL
+272 DREAVL

-289 IELTDL
+289 IELTEQVSL
-295 TALHKVPEALLLL
+295 RKVPEALLLV
-308 DQALADGKDVRSLMK
+308 DRALADGKDVRGLMK

-336 FIRNPEDMLNMAAEN
+336 FIRDPEDMLNMAAEN

-362 TMDEIRDAVLLL
+362 TMNEIRDAILRL

-393 AIISIASGAGI
+393 AIISIASG
-404 ESSSQQS
+404 ESAESPPWQSGKQYGARTSQQARTIN
-411 PRKYGAQSG
+411 PEQEARE
-420 QQMQGAGQTASF
+420 QTARI
-432 SQGQTAQFAQGQSH
+432 AQGQAQALAE
-446 AAGRAADAGSSGGG
+446 AATKPGATHGSGADRQQAETQTRSGIAGEK
-460 TAYDGTDAPVQGI
+460 Q
-473 QPEAQGAGQT
+473 E
-483 AGCMLPQTGMQSGA
+483 LPQAPGMRDEIA
-497 GEASD
+497 PR
-502 TQMQAAAKDMQAQ
+502 TQAQ
-515 AAALTSAAENE
+515 TQSLLSSAENE
-526 VLWHAVFEEGE
+526 ALWHAVFEEGE

-549 TFLTRVSETEF
+549 TFLARVSETEF

-568 AKRFAEQKREQ
+568 AKRFAEQKRGQ
-579 LETIMEHKLGR
+579 LESIMERKLGR
-590 RLHMLCVEEK
+590 GLRMICVEEK
-600 DYRTLQA
+600 DYHALQERQGMDETCA
-607 QTADGTRKA
+607 ADGS
-616 DGVSTADRSA
+616 VP
-626 GDPEVEHL
+626 DPETEHL

>member
-1 MCRRAAFSNAKRGSL
+1 
-16 RAIFCDES
+16 
-24 VRVRKRVQGSQK
+24 
-36 GSGMYTALYRSERPE
+36 MYTALYRSERPE

-68 QIASGEVS
+68 QIESGEVS

-101 CLHDEDPQG
+101 CLNEDPKK
-110 RPCGTCANC
+110 RPCGVCENC
-119 RAISEGTFMDVIE
+119 KAIKDGTFMDVIE

-172 TGAFNALLKTLE
+172 PGAFNALLKTLE

-217 VPQALLMEGMRR
+217 VPQKLLMEGMRR
-229 ICAEKGVSLT
+229 ICEEKGVTLT
-239 DSALKLLANCADGSV
+239 ESALKLLANCADGSV

-259 VLDQVLASGQKQI
+259 VLDQVLASGQKEI
-272 DRSDVL
+272 DREAVL
-278 EYIGAAGEDFF
+278 EYIGAVGEDFF
-289 IELTDL
+289 IELTEQVSL
-295 TALHKVPEALLLL
+295 RKVPEALLLV
-308 DQALADGKDVRSLMK
+308 DRALADGKDVRGLMK

-336 FIRNPEDMLNMAAEN
+336 FIRDPEDMLNMAAEN

-362 TMDEIRDAVLLL
+362 TMDEIRDAILRL

-393 AIISIASGAGI
+393 AIISIASG
-404 ESSSQQS
+404 ESAESPPWQSGKQYGARTSQQARTIN
-411 PRKYGAQSG
+411 PEQEARE
-420 QQMQGAGQTASF
+420 QTARI
-432 SQGQTAQFAQGQSH
+432 AQGQAQALAE
-446 AAGRAADAGSSGGG
+446 AATKPGATHGSGADRQQAETQTRSGIAGEK
-460 TAYDGTDAPVQGI
+460 Q
-473 QPEAQGAGQT
+473 E
-483 AGCMLPQTGMQSGA
+483 LPQAPGMRDEIA
-497 GEASD
+497 PR
-502 TQMQAAAKDMQAQ
+502 TQAQ
-515 AAALTSAAENE
+515 TQSLLSSAENE
-526 VLWHAVFEEGE
+526 ALWHAVFEEGE

-549 TFLTRVSETEF
+549 TFLARVSETEF

-568 AKRFAEQKREQ
+568 AKRFAEQKRGQ
-579 LETIMEHKLGR
+579 LESIMERKLGR
-590 RLHMLCVEEK
+590 GLRMICVEEK
-600 DYRTLQA
+600 DYHALQERQGMDETCA
-607 QTADGTRKA
+607 ADGS
-616 DGVSTADRSA
+616 VP
-626 GDPEVEHL
+626 DPETEHL

>member
-1 MCRRAAFSNAKRGSL
+1 
-16 RAIFCDES
+16 
-24 VRVRKRVQGSQK
+24 
-36 GSGMYTALYRSERPE
+36 MYTALYRSERPE

-68 QIASGEVS
+68 QIESGEVS

-101 CLHDEDPQG
+101 CLNEDPKK
-110 RPCGTCANC
+110 RPCGVCENC
-119 RAISEGTFMDVIE
+119 KAIKDGTFMDVIE

-172 TGAFNALLKTLE
+172 PGAFNALLKTLE

-217 VPQALLMEGMRR
+217 VPQKLLMEGMRR
-229 ICAEKGVSLT
+229 ICEEKGVTLT
-239 DSALKLLANCADGSV
+239 ESALKLLANCADGSV

-259 VLDQVLASGQKQI
+259 VLDQVLASGQKEI
-272 DRSDVL
+272 DREAVL

-289 IELTDL
+289 IELTEQVSL
-295 TALHKVPEALLLL
+295 RKVPEALLLV
-308 DQALADGKDVRSLMK
+308 DRALADGKDVRGLMK

-336 FIRNPEDMLNMAAEN
+336 FIRDPEDMLNMAAEN

-362 TMDEIRDAVLLL
+362 TMDEIRDAILRL

-393 AIISIASGAGI
+393 AIISIASG
-404 ESSSQQS
+404 ESAESPPWQSGKQYGARTSQQARTIN
-411 PRKYGAQSG
+411 PEQEARE
-420 QQMQGAGQTASF
+420 QTARI
-432 SQGQTAQFAQGQSH
+432 AQGQAQALAE
-446 AAGRAADAGSSGGG
+446 AATKPGATHGSGADRQQAETQTKNGIAGEK
-460 TAYDGTDAPVQGI
+460 Q
-473 QPEAQGAGQT
+473 E
-483 AGCMLPQTGMQSGA
+483 LPQAPGMRDEIA
-497 GEASD
+497 PR
-502 TQMQAAAKDMQAQ
+502 TQAQ
-515 AAALTSAAENE
+515 TQSLLSSAENE
-526 VLWHAVFEEGE
+526 ALWHAVFEEGE

-549 TFLTRVSETEF
+549 TFLARVSETEF

-568 AKRFAEQKREQ
+568 AKRFAEQKRGQ
-579 LETIMEHKLGR
+579 LESIMGRKLGR
-590 RLHMLCVEEK
+590 GLRMICVEEK
-600 DYRTLQA
+600 DYHALQERQGMDETCA
-607 QTADGTRKA
+607 ADG
-616 DGVSTADRSA
+616 SIPE
-626 GDPEVEHL
+626 DPETEHL

>member
-1 MCRRAAFSNAKRGSL
+1 
-16 RAIFCDES
+16 
-24 VRVRKRVQGSQK
+24 
-36 GSGMYTALYRSERPE
+36 MYTALYRSERPE

-68 QIASGEVS
+68 QIESGEVS

-101 CLHDEDPQG
+101 CLNEDPKK
-110 RPCGTCANC
+110 RPCGVCENC
-119 RAISEGTFMDVIE
+119 KAIKDGTFMDVIE

-172 TGAFNALLKTLE
+172 PGAFNALLKTLE

-217 VPQALLMEGMRR
+217 VPQKLLMEGMRR
-229 ICAEKGVSLT
+229 ICEEKGVTLT
-239 DSALKLLANCADGSV
+239 ESALKLLANCADGSV

-259 VLDQVLASGQKQI
+259 VLDQVLASGQKEV
-272 DRSDVL
+272 DREAVL

-289 IELTDL
+289 IELTEQVSL
-295 TALHKVPEALLLL
+295 RKVPEALLLV
-308 DQALADGKDVRSLMK
+308 DRALADGKDVRGLMK

-336 FIRNPEDMLNMAAEN
+336 FIRDPEDMLNMAAEN

-362 TMDEIRDAVLLL
+362 TMDEIRDAILRL

-393 AIISIASGAGI
+393 AIISIASG
-404 ESSSQQS
+404 ESAESQPWQSGKQYGARTSQQARTIN
-411 PRKYGAQSG
+411 PEQEARE
-420 QQMQGAGQTASF
+420 QTARI
-432 SQGQTAQFAQGQSH
+432 SQGQAQALAE
-446 AAGRAADAGSSGGG
+446 AATKPGATHGSGADRQQAETQTRSSIAGEK
-460 TAYDGTDAPVQGI
+460 Q
-473 QPEAQGAGQT
+473 E
-483 AGCMLPQTGMQSGA
+483 LPQAPSMRDEIAPRT
-497 GEASD
+497 
-502 TQMQAAAKDMQAQ
+502 QAQ
-515 AAALTSAAENE
+515 TQSLLSSAENE
-526 VLWHAVFEEGE
+526 ALWHAVFEEGE

-549 TFLTRVSETEF
+549 TFLARVSETEF

-568 AKRFAEQKREQ
+568 AKRFAEQKRGQ
-579 LETIMEHKLGR
+579 LESIMERKLGR
-590 RLHMLCVEEK
+590 GLRMICVEEK
-600 DYRTLQA
+600 DYHALQERQGMDETCA
-607 QTADGTRKA
+607 ADGS
-616 DGVSTADRSA
+616 VP
-626 GDPEVEHL
+626 DPETEHL

>member
-1 MCRRAAFSNAKRGSL
+1 
-16 RAIFCDES
+16 
-24 VRVRKRVQGSQK
+24 
-36 GSGMYTALYRSERPE
+36 MYTALYRSERPE

-68 QIASGEVS
+68 QIESGEVS

-101 CLHDEDPQG
+101 CLNEDPKK
-110 RPCGTCANC
+110 RPCGVCENC
-119 RAISEGTFMDVIE
+119 KAIKDGTFMDVIE

-172 TGAFNALLKTLE
+172 PGAFNALLKTLE

-217 VPQALLMEGMRR
+217 VPQKLLMEGMRR
-229 ICAEKGVSLT
+229 ICEEKGVTLT
-239 DSALKLLANCADGSV
+239 ESALKLLANCADGSV

-259 VLDQVLASGQKQI
+259 VLDQVLASGQKEI
-272 DRSDVL
+272 DREAVL

-289 IELTDL
+289 IELTEQVSL
-295 TALHKVPEALLLL
+295 RKVPEALLLV
-308 DQALADGKDVRSLMK
+308 DRALADGKDVRGLMK

-336 FIRNPEDMLNMAAEN
+336 FIRDPEDMLNMAAEN

-362 TMDEIRDAVLLL
+362 TMDEIRDAILRL

-393 AIISIASGAGI
+393 AIISIASG
-404 ESSSQQS
+404 ESAESPPWQSGKQYGARTSQQARTIN
-411 PRKYGAQSG
+411 PEQEARE
-420 QQMQGAGQTASF
+420 
-432 SQGQTAQFAQGQSH
+432 QTAQIAQGQAQALAE
-446 AAGRAADAGSSGGG
+446 AASKPGATHGSGADGQQA
-460 TAYDGTDAPVQGI
+460 
-473 QPEAQGAGQT
+473 EAQTKSGIAGEKQE
-483 AGCMLPQTGMQSGA
+483 LPQTPGMRDEIA
-497 GEASD
+497 PR
-502 TQMQAAAKDMQAQ
+502 TQAQ
-515 AAALTSAAENE
+515 TQSLLSSAENE
-526 VLWHAVFEEGE
+526 ALWHAVFEEGE

-549 TFLTRVSETEF
+549 TFLARVSETEF

-568 AKRFAEQKREQ
+568 AKRFAEQKRGQ
-579 LETIMEHKLGR
+579 LESIMGRKLGR
-590 RLHMLCVEEK
+590 GLRMICVEEK
-600 DYRTLQA
+600 DYHALQERQGMDETCA
-607 QTADGTRKA
+607 AD
-616 DGVSTADRSA
+616 SSIPE
-626 GDPEVEHL
+626 DPETEHL

>member
-1 MCRRAAFSNAKRGSL
+1 
-16 RAIFCDES
+16 
-24 VRVRKRVQGSQK
+24 
-36 GSGMYTALYRSERPE
+36 MYTALYRSERPE

-68 QIASGEVS
+68 QIESGEVS

-101 CLHDEDPQG
+101 CLNEDPQK
-110 RPCGTCANC
+110 RPCGVCENC
-119 RAISEGTFMDVIE
+119 KAIKDGTFMDVIE

-172 TGAFNALLKTLE
+172 PGAFNALLKTLE

-217 VPQALLMEGMRR
+217 VPQKLLMEGMRR
-229 ICAEKGVSLT
+229 ICEEKGVTLT
-239 DSALKLLANCADGSV
+239 ESALKLLANCADGSV

-259 VLDQVLASGQKQI
+259 VLDQVLASGQKEI
-272 DRSDVL
+272 DREAVL

-289 IELTDL
+289 IELTEQVSL
-295 TALHKVPEALLLL
+295 RKVPEALLLV
-308 DQALADGKDVRSLMK
+308 DRALADGKDVRGLMK

-336 FIRNPEDMLNMAAEN
+336 FIRDPEDMLNMAAEN

-362 TMDEIRDAVLLL
+362 TMDEIRDAILRL

-393 AIISIASGAGI
+393 AIISIASG
-404 ESSSQQS
+404 ESAESQPWQSGKQYGARTSQQARTIN
-411 PRKYGAQSG
+411 PEQEARE
-420 QQMQGAGQTASF
+420 QTARI
-432 SQGQTAQFAQGQSH
+432 SQGQAQALAE
-446 AAGRAADAGSSGGG
+446 AATKPGATHGSGADRQQAETQTRSGIAGEK
-460 TAYDGTDAPVQGI
+460 Q
-473 QPEAQGAGQT
+473 E
-483 AGCMLPQTGMQSGA
+483 LPQAPGMRDEIA
-497 GEASD
+497 PR
-502 TQMQAAAKDMQAQ
+502 TQAQ
-515 AAALTSAAENE
+515 TQSLLSSAENE
-526 VLWHAVFEEGE
+526 ALWHAVFEEGE

-549 TFLTRVSETEF
+549 TFLARVSETEF

-568 AKRFAEQKREQ
+568 AKRFAEQKRGQ
-579 LETIMEHKLGR
+579 LESIMERKLGR
-590 RLHMLCVEEK
+590 GLRMICVEEK
-600 DYRTLQA
+600 NYHALQERQGMDETCA
-607 QTADGTRKA
+607 ADGS
-616 DGVSTADRSA
+616 VP
-626 GDPEVEHL
+626 DPETEHL

>member
-1 MCRRAAFSNAKRGSL
+1 
-16 RAIFCDES
+16 
-24 VRVRKRVQGSQK
+24 
-36 GSGMYTALYRSERPE
+36 MYTALYRSERPE

-68 QIASGEVS
+68 QIESGEVS

-101 CLHDEDPQG
+101 CLNEDPKK
-110 RPCGTCANC
+110 RPCGVCENC
-119 RAISEGTFMDVIE
+119 KAIKDGTFMDVIE

-172 TGAFNALLKTLE
+172 PGAFNALLKTLE

-217 VPQALLMEGMRR
+217 VPQKLLMEGMRR
-229 ICAEKGVSLT
+229 ICEEKGVTLT
-239 DSALKLLANCADGSV
+239 ESALKLLANCADGSV

-259 VLDQVLASGQKQI
+259 VLDQVLASGQKEI
-272 DRSDVL
+272 DREAVL
-278 EYIGAAGEDFF
+278 EYIGAVGEDFF
-289 IELTDL
+289 IELTEQVSL
-295 TALHKVPEALLLL
+295 RKVPEALLLV
-308 DQALADGKDVRSLMK
+308 DRALADGKDVRGLMK

-336 FIRNPEDMLNMAAEN
+336 FIRDPEDMLNMAAEN

-362 TMDEIRDAVLLL
+362 TMDEIRDAILRL

-393 AIISIASGAGI
+393 AIISIASG
-404 ESSSQQS
+404 ESAESQPWQSGKQYGARTSQQARTIN
-411 PRKYGAQSG
+411 PEQEARE
-420 QQMQGAGQTASF
+420 QTARI
-432 SQGQTAQFAQGQSH
+432 SQGQAQALAE
-446 AAGRAADAGSSGGG
+446 AATKPGATHGSGADRQQAETQTRSGIAGEK
-460 TAYDGTDAPVQGI
+460 Q
-473 QPEAQGAGQT
+473 E
-483 AGCMLPQTGMQSGA
+483 LPQAPGMRDEIA
-497 GEASD
+497 PR
-502 TQMQAAAKDMQAQ
+502 TQAQ
-515 AAALTSAAENE
+515 TQSLLSSAENE
-526 VLWHAVFEEGE
+526 ALWHAVFEEGE

-549 TFLTRVSETEF
+549 TFLARVSETEF

-568 AKRFAEQKREQ
+568 AKRFAEQKRGQ
-579 LETIMEHKLGR
+579 LESIMERKLGR
-590 RLHMLCVEEK
+590 GLRMICVEEK
-600 DYRTLQA
+600 DYHALQERQGMDETCA
-607 QTADGTRKA
+607 ADGS
-616 DGVSTADRSA
+616 VP
-626 GDPEVEHL
+626 DPETEHL

>member
-1 MCRRAAFSNAKRGSL
+1 
-16 RAIFCDES
+16 
-24 VRVRKRVQGSQK
+24 
-36 GSGMYTALYRSERPE
+36 MYTALYRSERPE

-68 QIASGEVS
+68 QIESGEVS

-101 CLHDEDPQG
+101 CLNEDPKK
-110 RPCGTCANC
+110 RPCGVCENC
-119 RAISEGTFMDVIE
+119 KAIKDGTFMDVIE

-172 TGAFNALLKTLE
+172 PGAFNALLKTLE

-217 VPQALLMEGMRR
+217 VPQKLLMEGMRR
-229 ICAEKGVSLT
+229 ICEEKGVTLT
-239 DSALKLLANCADGSV
+239 ESALKLLANCADGSV

-259 VLDQVLASGQKQI
+259 VLDQVLASGQKEI
-272 DRSDVL
+272 DREAVL
-278 EYIGAAGEDFF
+278 EYIGAVGEDFF
-289 IELTDL
+289 IELTEQVSL
-295 TALHKVPEALLLL
+295 RKVPEALLLV
-308 DQALADGKDVRSLMK
+308 DRALADGKDVRGLMK

-336 FIRNPEDMLNMAAEN
+336 FIRDPEDMLNMAAEN

-362 TMDEIRDAVLLL
+362 TMDEIRDAILRL

-393 AIISIASGAGI
+393 AIISIASG
-404 ESSSQQS
+404 ESAESPPWQSGKQYGARTSQQARTLN
-411 PRKYGAQSG
+411 PEQEARE
-420 QQMQGAGQTASF
+420 QTARIG
-432 SQGQTAQFAQGQSH
+432 QG
-446 AAGRAADAGSSGGG
+446 
-460 TAYDGTDAPVQGI
+460 
-473 QPEAQGAGQT
+473 
-483 AGCMLPQTGMQSGA
+483 
-497 GEASD
+497 
-502 TQMQAAAKDMQAQ
+502 QAQ
-515 AAALTSAAENE
+515 ALAEAASKPGTTHGSGADRQQAETQTKSGIAGEKQELPQAPGMRDEIAPRTQAQTQSLLSSAENE
-526 VLWHAVFEEGE
+526 ALWHAVFEEGE

-549 TFLTRVSETEF
+549 TFLARVSETEF
-560 EVVAKTSF
+560 EVVAKTTF
-568 AKRFAEQKREQ
+568 AKRFAEQKRGQ
-579 LETIMEHKLGR
+579 LESIMERKLGR
-590 RLHMLCVEEK
+590 GLRMICVEEK
-600 DYRTLQA
+600 DYHALQERQSMDETCA
-607 QTADGTRKA
+607 ADGS
-616 DGVSTADRSA
+616 VP
-626 GDPEVEHL
+626 DPETEHL

>member
-1 MCRRAAFSNAKRGSL
+1 
-16 RAIFCDES
+16 
-24 VRVRKRVQGSQK
+24 
-36 GSGMYTALYRSERPE
+36 MYTALYRSERPE

-68 QIASGEVS
+68 QIESGEVS

-101 CLHDEDPQG
+101 CLNEDPKK
-110 RPCGTCANC
+110 RPCGVCENC
-119 RAISEGTFMDVIE
+119 KAIKDGTFMDVIE

-172 TGAFNALLKTLE
+172 PGAFNALLKTLE

-217 VPQALLMEGMRR
+217 VPQKLLMEGMRR
-229 ICAEKGVSLT
+229 ICEEKGVTLT
-239 DSALKLLANCADGSV
+239 ESALKLLANCADGSV

-259 VLDQVLASGQKQI
+259 VLDQVLASGQKEI
-272 DRSDVL
+272 DREAVL

-289 IELTDL
+289 IELTEQVSL
-295 TALHKVPEALLLL
+295 RKVPEALLLV
-308 DQALADGKDVRSLMK
+308 DRALADGKDVRGLMK

-336 FIRNPEDMLNMAAEN
+336 FIRDPEDMLNMAAEN

-362 TMDEIRDAVLLL
+362 TMDEIRDAILRL

-393 AIISIASGAGI
+393 AIISIASG
-404 ESSSQQS
+404 ESAESQPWQSGKQYGARTSQQARTIN
-411 PRKYGAQSG
+411 PEQEARE
-420 QQMQGAGQTASF
+420 QTARI
-432 SQGQTAQFAQGQSH
+432 AQGQAQALAE
-446 AAGRAADAGSSGGG
+446 AATKPGATHGSGADRQQAETQTRSGIAGEK
-460 TAYDGTDAPVQGI
+460 Q
-473 QPEAQGAGQT
+473 E
-483 AGCMLPQTGMQSGA
+483 LPQAPGMRDEIA
-497 GEASD
+497 PR
-502 TQMQAAAKDMQAQ
+502 TQAQ
-515 AAALTSAAENE
+515 TQNLLSSAENE
-526 VLWHAVFEEGE
+526 ALWHAVFEEGE

-549 TFLTRVSETEF
+549 TFLARVSETEF
-560 EVVAKTSF
+560 EVVAKTTF
-568 AKRFAEQKREQ
+568 AKRFAEQKRGQ
-579 LETIMEHKLGR
+579 LESIMERKLGR
-590 RLHMLCVEEK
+590 GLRMICVEEK
-600 DYRTLQA
+600 DYHALQERQGMDEA
-607 QTADGTRKA
+607 CAADGS
-616 DGVSTADRSA
+616 VP
-626 GDPEVEHL
+626 DPETEHL

>member
-1 MCRRAAFSNAKRGSL
+1 
-16 RAIFCDES
+16 
-24 VRVRKRVQGSQK
+24 
-36 GSGMYTALYRSERPE
+36 MYTALYRSERPE

-68 QIASGEVS
+68 QIESGEVS

-101 CLHDEDPQG
+101 CLNEDPQK
-110 RPCGTCANC
+110 RPCGVCENC
-119 RAISEGTFMDVIE
+119 KAIKDGTFMDVIE

-172 TGAFNALLKTLE
+172 PGAFNALLKTLE

-217 VPQALLMEGMRR
+217 VPQKLLMEGMRR
-229 ICAEKGVSLT
+229 ICEEKGVTLT
-239 DSALKLLANCADGSV
+239 ESALKLLANCADGSV

-259 VLDQVLASGQKQI
+259 VLDQVLASGQKEI
-272 DRSDVL
+272 DREAVL

-289 IELTDL
+289 IELTEQVSL
-295 TALHKVPEALLLL
+295 RKVPEALLLV
-308 DQALADGKDVRSLMK
+308 DRALADGKDVRGLMK

-336 FIRNPEDMLNMAAEN
+336 FIRDPEDMLNMAAEN

-362 TMDEIRDAVLLL
+362 TMDEIRDAILRL

-393 AIISIASGAGI
+393 AIISIASG
-404 ESSSQQS
+404 ESAESQPWQSGKQYGARTSQQARTIN
-411 PRKYGAQSG
+411 PEQEARE
-420 QQMQGAGQTASF
+420 QTARI
-432 SQGQTAQFAQGQSH
+432 AQGQAQALAE
-446 AAGRAADAGSSGGG
+446 AATKPGATHGSGADRQQAETQTRSGIAGEK
-460 TAYDGTDAPVQGI
+460 Q
-473 QPEAQGAGQT
+473 E
-483 AGCMLPQTGMQSGA
+483 LPQAPGMRDEIA
-497 GEASD
+497 PR
-502 TQMQAAAKDMQAQ
+502 TQAQ
-515 AAALTSAAENE
+515 TQSLLSSAENE
-526 VLWHAVFEEGE
+526 ALWHAVFEEGE

-549 TFLTRVSETEF
+549 TFLARVSETEF

-568 AKRFAEQKREQ
+568 AKRFAEQKRGQ
-579 LETIMEHKLGR
+579 LESIMERKLGR
-590 RLHMLCVEEK
+590 GLRMICVEEK
-600 DYRTLQA
+600 DYHALQERQGMDETCA
-607 QTADGTRKA
+607 ADGS
-616 DGVSTADRSA
+616 VP
-626 GDPEVEHL
+626 DPETEHL